1 MSNKP
6 SVFLDL
12 LESFLSIYLP
22 CSVGVRP
29 NTVKSYKDSFRLLL
43 NYMYENRHVSA
54 DTLQFS
60 DLNYETILDFLSWL
74 ETERGCSATTRNQR
88 LSALSSFSNYAQN
101 RNFDAAVIF
110 RADVNKM
117 PSKKSPHKPRT
128 VFTLEEVSI
137 LINIPR
143 NNRIIELRD
152 KTLLSVMYASGARA
166 QEICDLTVKDVR
178 IGDVSTL
185 KLRGKG
191 GKCRR
196 VGIPKACAALL
207 TQHIRRLGIAE
218 NGDCHVFSSQTH
230 EHMTTSCIKEIFEKY
245 VSIAKKT
252 HPQLFCES
260 RYTPHTMRHTT
271 ATTMLEAGV
280 PLIVI
285 KNFLGHSS
293 LMSTQIYT
301 EVTQSTLNKHI
312 KAWSE
317 KWGPVPEEIIEELD
331 PTPIIPDFL
340 RSKSSIQ

>member
-1 MSNKP
+1 MSSKP
-6 SVFLDL
+6 SAFLDL
-12 LESFLSIYLP
+12 LESFLSVYLP

-29 NTVKSYKDSFRLLL
+29 NTIKSYKDSFRLLL
-43 NYMYENRHVSA
+43 SYMYESHSISA
-54 DTLQFS
+54 DVLQFS
-60 DLNYETILDFLSWL
+60 DLNYETILGFLSWL

-110 RADVNKM
+110 RADVHKL
-117 PSKKSPHKPRT
+117 PSKKSPQKPRT

-137 LINIPR
+137 LINMPR
-143 NNRIIELRD
+143 NSRTIELRD

-178 IGDVSTL
+178 IDDVSTL

-191 GKCRR
+191 GKCRKIR
-196 VGIPKACAALL
+196 IPKACAALL
-207 TQHIRRLGIAE
+207 AQHIRRRGISE
-218 NGDCHVFSSQTH
+218 NGDRHVFSSQTH

-245 VSIAKKT
+245 VSLAKETYPK
-252 HPQLFCES
+252 LFCAQ

-280 PLIVI
+280 PIIVI
-285 KNFLGHSS
+285 KNFLGHAS
-293 LMSTQIYT
+293 LQSTQIYT
-301 EVTQSTLNKHI
+301 EVTQGTLNKHI

-317 KWGPVPEEIIEELD
+317 KWGPIVEDCTDDTELS
-331 PTPIIPDFL
+331 PVIPDFL
-340 RSKSSIQ
+340 LNKGIRP